1 MAVSAIWQ
9 VYIWQASL
17 VSSGILNHFSYLAC
31 MCRSHLMCFFYVGD
45 SRLVVDLFIV
55 EVLSLLLWFSCLF
68 VWFSFSNF
76 VVVISWKVFLIVSF
90 FFVFYFRCRVLSTLE
105 YNNLL
110 TNDYSTFICESNN
123 LGDVMFPDGGSTE
136 AEIVCSED
144 IFSGLCTLSL
154 QYLI

>member
-1 MAVSAIWQ
+1 MKFFLFYYDFLAYLFVFLFLIS
-9 VYIWQASL
+9 SL
-17 VSSGILNHFSYLAC
+17 LSRRKF
-31 MCRSHLMCFFYVGD
+31 FFYL
-45 SRLVVDLFIV
+45 LV
-55 EVLSLLLWFSCLF
+55 
-68 VWFSFSNF
+68 
-76 VVVISWKVFLIVSF
+76 F

-105 YNNLL
+105 YNLL

-136 AEIVCSED
+136 AEIVCSEG